1 MVVTDGLRMIGDSSA
16 HPIGHDKEKPTM
28 HHFQYLR
35 HTQSSDFEQVIM
47 VIAVSKLCCGNAAS
61 MPHLRH
67 TGTVGHDVWI
77 MLIKAT
83 WFVKN
88 LIPS

>member
-1 MVVTDGLRMIGDSSA
+1 MVVTDGLRMIGGSA
-16 HPIGHDKEKPTM
+16 HPIAHDKEQPTM

-35 HTQSSDFEQVIM
+35 HTQSNDFEHVIM
-47 VIAVSKLCCGNAAS
+47 VIAVSKLRCGNAAS
-61 MPHLRH
+61 MHHLTH
-67 TGTVGHDVWI
+67 IGTVDHDVWI

-88 LIPS
+88 LITS